1 MRKHKKIRVNW
12 TIDLEALNH
21 LKRVSKE
28 KDRSMSEIVE
38 LLILDKLS
46 DPIKI
51 LTEENRQMSL
61 KINANQDRIVAL
73 QEIAEGRI

>member
-21 LKRVSKE
+21 LARVKKE
-28 KDRSMSEIVE
+28 KGRSMSEIVE
-38 LLILDKLS
+38 LLIFDKLS

-51 LTEENRQMSL
+51 LEEENRQMAL
-61 KINANQDRIVAL
+61 KINANQERIAAL
-73 QEIAEGRI
+73 EEIAKVH